1 VAETLTVPISA
12 FLMTVN
18 PWIPFIMGP
27 AVMVIIILLTM
38 ILIPGTR
45 ESDEDGPIESL
56 GNPAT
61 ANQDHDANL
70 EALTSHGEQHLIS
83 EADSTTRSLTT
94 VWTLS
99 CIVLLFLTASIGRQS
114 MGILLQYV
122 TKRFHWTYAKVSAL
136 IYLVSCIG

>member
-38 ILIPGTR
+38 ILIPGIR

-70 EALTSHGEQHLIS
+70 EALTSHG
-83 EADSTTRSLTT
+83 